1 MKEIKNPLVA
11 NINRSEDEIEVSVA
25 KKYSKTEA
33 PVYKSFMSMCA
44 MSDSYA
50 VDTSKDDDE
59 MTAKHCASLYEQD
72 IKGLYERVEANIM
85 DQKHMLAGLSEKQKK
100 NLPVELQ
107 KEIVK
112 KMKSEG
118 KITEETDSSLYKPAG
133 ASLFSQKA
141 RPLQSRPGLAG

>member
-1 MKEIKNPLVA
+1 MG
-11 NINRSEDEIEVSVA
+11 
-25 KKYSKTEA
+25 
-33 PVYKSFMSMCA
+33 MCA
-44 MSDSYA
+44 MVDTYA
-50 VDTSKDDDE
+50 VDTSKDDDA
-59 MTAKHCASLYEQD
+59 MTAKNCASLYDQE

-85 DQKHMLAGLSEKQKK
+85 EQKHMLAGLSEKQKK

-107 KEIVK
+107 KAIIK

-141 RPLQSRPGLAG
+141 RPLQAKPNMAG